1 MTAPSLAGASR
12 RVGFGRRLAFT
23 FAFFGFSAVAFAE
36 ISLSPNTANIA
47 AAGGPGSSQV
57 INSGTPV
64 SWTAASSDGWLTIT
78 SGSTGTG
85 NGNISYS
92 AAGNPSAAGRTA
104 TITVTPSSGAARTLV
119 VSQLGGQLNISP
131 SSANA
136 QPTGDSGAITVNST
150 DPSLQWV
157 AASSDNTWLT
167 VTAGGTGIGPAS
179 VQWAAAANTT
189 PNTRTAIITVSPLD
203 GTGNTFAVTQQGQT
217 INGSISISPS
227 SLNIDAA
234 GGSGSL
240 QVISAG
246 QPLSWTAKS
255 GDAWLTVPAGTS
267 GTGNGPIPYTG
278 APNPAATTR
287 TATITVTPSQGSVAT
302 ISVTESGGVL
312 VVSPPSSTVPASGGG
327 DSISL
332 TTTDSALQ
340 WTAVSSQTWVTITG
354 GKSGAGPGAVTWTAA
369 ANTANLARSATITI
383 TPFRGTG
390 QVVTIN
396 QSAPIV
402 GTLSL
407 NPASAPVPA
416 SISVGSTQVIS
427 TDSGLK
433 WTAAS
438 SDSWLTITSGAA
450 GTGNGTIQYSA
461 VGNPSAAPRTAT
473 ITASPTNGTAPATLS
488 VTQAGGVLT
497 LSATSGN
504 APAAGGTNAFSITTN
519 NTTLQWTALSSDP
532 WLTFTATETPT
543 KLLYAAGVS
552 GVADASVNWA
562 ASANASSVSR
572 TATITVTPA
581 GGTPQ
586 SYTVTQSGLTGTL
599 VPGVPSLS
607 FSYQLLGVVPGD
619 AQITIGS
626 SPAGLPFTATAS
638 TTSGGAW
645 LTVSGTGP
653 SPAVLTVSVNPAGLV
668 PGTYSG
674 TITLNSAAATN
685 APVAIPVTLTVSP
698 SPVSDAAAAERS
710 EFLVPAANGP
720 LPSAQTFSILTGG
733 SVGPNNKDTGPLIDY
748 SIVPDPTAPW
758 FTASGAGPAP
768 ANITVTVTPQSL
780 QPGSYQGTITLNAPG
795 AGNNPLTVPVTLRVS
810 SAPTL
815 LASPA
820 GLSLT
825 LHQLDPIPSPVAL
838 SVTSTGTDLSFTT
851 STTASWL
858 TISGGGQ
865 TPFSPLV
872 SINPDGMSPGIYQAA
887 VVLSST
893 SAANSTLPVPVTLT
907 LLAGPSLTA
916 QPNNVALGLTQGSAG
931 TATTSVTLNSDSPV
945 AFSVNAQTSSGG
957 NWLSVLSS
965 GTSTPSVFTV
975 TAAAGNLAPGVYSG
989 AIVVTSSQ
997 AVNGSITIPVTL
1009 TISVQPQLTVSPGQL
1024 TFAYQLLSGPA
1035 ALPSQALTVQAS
1047 DASTSSV
1054 AASAT
1059 TSTGGNWLSVT
1070 SGGATPAA
1078 LRVSV
1083 DATGLGAGTYNGT
1096 VILTSTGYAPATIP
1110 VTLRVTSA
1118 ALLSTG
1124 PTSLSFSH
1132 QQGSATPPPAQSLT
1146 VTGSSGALLFAATG
1160 DGNTWLTVTG
1170 GATTPGSISVAVN
1183 PAGLGPGTYAATVA
1197 LSSTQAGNSPF
1208 AIPVTLTIAAGPS
1221 VLAQPSSL
1229 AFTYT
1234 QLGSVPP
1241 TQSVSLSSAQSL
1253 NIATSISPTES
1264 WLVVTS
1270 PSAATPASLQVS
1282 IDPTGLTPGQYNA
1295 SILVNAPGA
1304 ANNPIAIPVSLTVN
1318 SAPTITPSL
1327 PQVTFSYQVSG
1338 AAPANQPFVVTGSDP
1353 SLMVTA
1359 AAGTSSGGGWLS
1371 VMGGGSVPAAFSLSA
1386 DPTGLSPGIYNGTIT
1401 LTASSANN
1409 SPLTLPV
1416 TLVVSAAPNLSASIN
1431 QLALAYQIGGSVP
1444 AIAPIQIT
1452 SGGTSLQF
1460 QATAATVS
1468 GGAWLQV
1475 SSGGP
1480 TPGLITPTMDPS
1492 GLAPGTYTGS
1502 IALSSASAGNSPLL
1516 VPVSLTV
1523 SSSLT
1528 LTASPASVQF
1538 IGQQNGATPA
1548 PQTVQITAGVTAI
1561 AVTYSNSPGAQWL
1574 TVNGSGTT
1582 PSALSV
1588 SVSTAGLLPGRY
1600 AALVLAQSALAA
1612 NSPLEIPVTLDV
1624 SAAPVLQT
1632 SSPVLR
1638 FAYVLSGVKPSPQTF
1653 SVSSSGGPLSYSAS
1667 VLVSPGST
1675 WLFSSGSGETP
1686 GSVQVAVDPGVL
1698 TAGDYTGTVVVSS
1711 PDAVSPALVTVVLSV
1726 TNAPVINVQPT
1737 RMSFTYQVN
1746 GPVPAAQSAVVRSD
1760 SDPVNVLPVPLT
1772 FRGGNWL
1779 TVAGGGTTPATFSIA
1794 TIPAGLAPGSY
1805 NAEVLLGSSSASNS
1819 PIAVIVTLT
1828 VTTAP
1833 VIDTAPNVL
1842 AFTAQA
1848 GGVAAANRQITVTTS
1863 DGSAAA
1869 VTAQP
1874 SSGISWLSVSSDSST
1889 TPALFTVSANPGS
1902 LSPGLYL
1909 GSIVFTSSTAG
1920 SQTVPVNFTVTSQP
1934 SLSVSPPNVVFGA
1947 APGASSPP
1955 PFMIAVNGSTP
1966 LDFVATPGPGA
1977 PWLFVTGS
1985 GTTPSQIGISVN
1997 QTGLSPGFYHG
2008 AVFITAAG
2016 AGNSPLGIPVDFIV
2030 SSAPLVTTSP
2040 NALSFTGSGPAT
2052 QSFTISSTGS
2062 TSGIS
2067 ISASAAT
2074 PWLHASI
2081 AGVTVT
2087 VSVDPTGLA
2096 PGNYQG
2102 AVQIIVPGAANSP
2115 VSVPITLQVPQT
2127 PSLQANPSPLSFAY
2141 NSSGPLPQSQ
2151 RVALTFGGAPASASQ
2166 ATVAPGTPWLS
2177 ATSTS
2182 DTVSVGVN
2190 PTGLFPGSYTGSVQ
2204 IAAAGASNSPLTIP
2218 VNFTV
2223 TGLPSVDVS
2232 QDAVALAALP
2242 AQSQP
2247 VSTMLAVGAGSNIPV
2262 KIDANVTAS
2271 TWLSVTP
2278 TSGTTPYNVTIT
2290 ADPTGLRA
2298 GNYAGSIALSSQG
2311 NPIRTIPVNLTI
2323 TSQPT
2328 LSVAPEFLTFTYYHG
2343 GDVPRSVNLY
2353 FLRFLTDFSITPS
2366 ASDPW
2371 ILLNPSTPTASGPVA
2386 VTVQPAGLAPGV
2398 YHGSVSLTVPD
2409 NSVGPVGFVK
2419 QIPVELYVDQPA
2431 NPRISGV
2438 VSGMSLLPAQIA
2450 PGLIFSIFGSGMGPS
2465 MPVTAQVQPDQT
2477 LAQSLGGVQVLVN
2490 GIFCPLLYVSDGQIN
2505 AIAPYALYMKDSA
2518 TVEVHYNGVS
2528 SNAVPVDASPTS
2540 PGIFS
2545 QSSGGSGPGAIL
2557 NEDHSLNTSANP
2569 AAKGT
2574 IISLFGGGEGQTTPQ
2589 GIDGLIAP
2597 TGPISSL
2604 PQPIL
2609 PIAVSIGGIPA
2620 TDITY
2625 AGAAPQETAGL
2636 LQINVRIPANAPSG
2650 EVPVVIQIGQA
2661 ISQGR
2666 LTVSVR

>member
-1 MTAPSLAGASR
+1 MTALAFAGAFR
-12 RVGFGRRLAFT
+12 RVVFGSRLAYT
-23 FAFFGFSAVAFAE
+23 LAFFGLSAVAFAD

-47 AAGGPGSSQV
+47 AAGGPGSVQV
-57 INSGTPV
+57 MNSGIVAV

-78 SGSTGTG
+78 SGASGMG

-104 TITVTPSSGAARTLV
+104 TITATPSSGAASTLV

-131 SSANA
+131 ASANA
-136 QPTGDSGAITVNST
+136 QPTGDSGVVTVNST

-157 AASSDNTWLT
+157 AVSSDAWLA
-167 VTAGGTGIGPAS
+167 VTTGGTGIGPGS

-189 PNTRTAIITVSPLD
+189 PNTRTAIITVSPLN
-203 GTGNTFAVTQQGQT
+203 GAGNTFVVTQQGQAIT
-217 INGSISISPS
+217 GSISISPS

-267 GTGNGPIPYTG
+267 GTGNGPVPYTG

-287 TATITVTPSQGSVAT
+287 TATVTVTPSQGAVAT
-302 ISVTESGGVL
+302 ITVTESGGVL

-407 NPASAPVPA
+407 NPGSATVPA

-473 ITASPTNGTAPATLS
+473 ITASPSNGTAAATLS
-488 VTQAGGVLT
+488 ITQSGGVLT
-497 LSATSGN
+497 LNPTSGN
-504 APAAGGTNAFSITTN
+504 APAAGGTNTFSITTD
-519 NTTLQWTALSSDP
+519 NTTLQWTALSSDS

-552 GVADASVNWA
+552 GVADASINWA
-562 ASANASSVSR
+562 ASANASTVSR
-572 TATITVTPA
+572 TATITITPS
-581 GGTPQ
+581 GGTPL

-599 VPGVPSLS
+599 VPGVSSLS
-607 FSYQLLGVVPGD
+607 FSYQQLGVVPGD
-619 AQITIGS
+619 AQIVISS
-626 SPAGLPFTATAS
+626 SPAGLTFTAAAS
-638 TTSGGAW
+638 TVSGSTW
-645 LTVSGTGP
+645 LSVTGTGP
-653 SPAVLTVSVNPAGLV
+653 SPSVLTVSVKPAGLL
-668 PGTYSG
+668 PGSYSG
-674 TITLNSAAATN
+674 TITLNSSAATN

-698 SPVSDAAAAERS
+698 SPVLMPLPNALNFSYQQ
-710 EFLVPAANGP
+710 NGP
-720 LPSAQTFSILTGG
+720 LPSAQTFSVLTG
-733 SVGPNNKDTGPLIDY
+733 SAVGPNNQNTGPQIDY
-748 SIVPDPTAPW
+748 TIVPDPTAPW
-758 FTASGAGPAP
+758 FTASGLGPAP
-768 ANITVTVTPQSL
+768 ANITVTVNPQTL
-780 QPGSYQGTITLNAPG
+780 QPGSYQGALTLNAPG

-815 LASPA
+815 QASPA

-825 LHQLDPIPSPVAL
+825 LHQLDPTPPPVAL
-838 SVTSTGTDLSFTT
+838 SVTSTGTDLPFTT
-851 STTASWL
+851 SSTASWL
-858 TISGGGQ
+858 TISGAGQ
-865 TPFSPLV
+865 TPFSPQV
-872 SINPDGMSPGIYQAA
+872 SIDPTGMSPGTYQAA
-887 VVLSST
+887 AVLT
-893 SAANSTLPVPVTLT
+893 SPQAANSPLPVQVTLT
-907 LLAGPSLTA
+907 LLPGPSLAA
-916 QPNNVALGLTQGSAG
+916 QPNNVALGLTQGFTA
-931 TATTSVTLNSDSPV
+931 TATTSVSLTSDSPI
-945 AFSVNAQTSSGG
+945 AFSASAQTSSGG

-965 GTSTPSVFTV
+965 STSTPSVFTV

-1024 TFAYQLLSGPA
+1024 TFAYQLLSGA
-1035 ALPSQALTVQAS
+1035 TTLPSQPLTVQAS

-1054 AASAT
+1054 AASVT
-1059 TSTGGNWLSVT
+1059 TSAGGNWLSVT
-1070 SGGATPAA
+1070 GGGATPAA
-1078 LRVSV
+1078 LGVNA
-1083 DATGLGAGTYNGT
+1083 DARGLGAGTYSGA
-1096 VILTSTGYAPATIP
+1096 VILTSPGYAPATIP
-1110 VTLRVTSA
+1110 VSLRVTSA

-1124 PTSLSFSH
+1124 PTSLSFSY
-1132 QQGSATPPPAQSLT
+1132 QQGSATAPPPQSLT
-1146 VTGSSGALLFAATG
+1146 VAGSSGGLLFAATG
-1160 DGNTWLTVTG
+1160 DGNSWLMVTG
-1170 GATTPGSISVAVN
+1170 GGTTPGSVSVAVN

-1208 AIPVTLTIAAGPS
+1208 AVPVTLTVAAGPS

-1234 QLGSVPP
+1234 QLGSIPP
-1241 TQSVSLSSAQSL
+1241 AQSISLSSAQSL

-1264 WLVVTS
+1264 WLLVTS
-1270 PSAATPASLQVS
+1270 PSAATPASLQIS
-1282 IDPTGLTPGQYNA
+1282 INPTGLTPGQYTA

-1353 SLMVTA
+1353 LLMVTA
-1359 AAGTSSGGGWLS
+1359 VATTSSGGAWLS
-1371 VMGGGSVPAAFSLSA
+1371 VTGGGSVPAAFSLIA
-1386 DPTGLSPGIYNGTIT
+1386 DPTGLSPGVYNGTIT
-1401 LTASSANN
+1401 LTASNANN

-1416 TLVVSAAPNLSASIN
+1416 TLLVSAAPNLSASIN
-1431 QLALAYQIGGSVP
+1431 QLPLAYQIGGSVP

-1460 QATAATVS
+1460 QATAATAS

-1475 SSGGP
+1475 SSGGA
-1480 TPGLITPTMDPS
+1480 TPGLITPTIDPS

-1502 IALSSASAGNSPLL
+1502 IALSSSSAGNSPLL

-1528 LTASPASVQF
+1528 LMASPASIQF
-1538 IGQQNGATPA
+1538 TGQQNGATPA
-1548 PQTVQITAGVTAI
+1548 PQTVQVTAGVTAI
-1561 AVTYSNSPGAQWL
+1561 AVSYSNSPGAQWL
-1574 TVNGSGTT
+1574 TVNGQATT
-1582 PSALSV
+1582 PSALSI

-1600 AALVLAQSALAA
+1600 AALILAQSALAA

-1624 SAAPVLQT
+1624 SAVPVLQT

-1638 FAYVLSGVKPSPQTF
+1638 FAYVLSGVKPPPQTF
-1653 SVSSSGGPLSYSAS
+1653 SVSSSGGPLTYSAS
-1667 VLVSPGST
+1667 VSVSPGST

-1686 GSVQVAVDPGVL
+1686 GSVQVAVDPGAL

-1711 PDAVSPALVTVVLSV
+1711 PDTASPALVSVALSV
-1726 TNAPVINVQPT
+1726 SNAPAISVQPS
-1737 RMSFTYQVN
+1737 RMSFTYQVG

-1805 NAEVLLGSSSASNS
+1805 NAEVLLGSSNASNS

-1833 VIDTAPNVL
+1833 VIDTAPNIL

-1869 VTAQP
+1869 VTAQL
-1874 SSGISWLSVSSDSST
+1874 SSGISWLSVTSNSST
-1889 TPALFTVSANPGS
+1889 TPASFTVSANPGS

-1909 GSIVFTSSTAG
+1909 GSIVFTSSSAG
-1920 SQTVPVNFTVTSQP
+1920 SQTVPVNLTVTSQP
-1934 SLSVSPPNVVFGA
+1934 SLSVSPQNVVFSA
-1947 APGASSPP
+1947 APGASPP
-1955 PFMIAVNGSTP
+1955 PPITLAITGDSP
-1966 LDFVATPGPGA
+1966 LDFVAGPGPGA
-1977 PWLFVTGS
+1977 PWLSVTGA
-1985 GTTPSQIGISVN
+1985 GTTPSSFVVSVN
-1997 QTGLSPGFYHG
+1997 QTGLPPGAYHG
-2008 AVFITAAG
+2008 SVLVASAG
-2016 AGNSPLGIPVDFIV
+2016 AGNSPLGIPVDL
-2030 SSAPLVTTSP
+2030 LVTTAPLITTSP
-2040 NALSFTGSGPAT
+2040 SALSFTGSGPSS
-2052 QSFTISSTGS
+2052 QSLTISSSGS
-2062 TSGIS
+2062 TSAIS
-2067 ISASAAT
+2067 VSTSAVT
-2074 PWLHASI
+2074 PWLHASV
-2081 AGVTVT
+2081 AGITVT
-2087 VSVDPTGLA
+2087 ISADPTGLA
-2096 PGNYQG
+2096 PGIYQG
-2102 AVQIIVPGAANSP
+2102 VVQIIAPGAGNSP
-2115 VSVPITLQVPQT
+2115 LSVPVTLTVPQT

-2141 NSSGPLPQSQ
+2141 DSSGPLPQSQ
-2151 RVALTFGGAPASASQ
+2151 KVALTLGGAPAAGSQ
-2166 ATVAPGTPWLS
+2166 TTVAPGTPWLS
-2177 ATSTS
+2177 AASTG
-2182 DTVSVGVN
+2182 DAVSVAVN
-2190 PTGLFPGSYTGSVQ
+2190 PSGLFPGSYTGSVQ
-2204 IAAAGASNSPLTIP
+2204 IAAGGASNSPLTIP

-2247 VSTMLAVGAGSNIPV
+2247 VSTMLAVGGGSNTPV

-2343 GDVPRSVNLY
+2343 GDAPRSVNLY

-2371 ILLNPSTPTASGPVA
+2371 ILLNPSTPTSSGPVS

-2438 VSGMSLLPAQIA
+2438 VSGMSFLPAQIA

-2490 GIFCPLLYVSDGQIN
+2490 GISCPLLYVSDGQIN
-2505 AIAPYALYMKDSA
+2505 AIAPYALYTKDAA
-2518 TVEVHYNGVS
+2518 TVEVHYNGVI
-2528 SNAVPVDASPTS
+2528 SNVVPVDVSPTS

-2557 NEDHSLNTSANP
+2557 NEDHSLNTTVNP

-2597 TGPISSL
+2597 IGPISSL

-2609 PIAVSIGGIPA
+2609 PIAVTIGGIPA

-2625 AGAAPQETAGL
+2625 AGAAPQQTAGL
-2636 LQINVRIPANAPSG
+2636 LQINVRIPANATSG